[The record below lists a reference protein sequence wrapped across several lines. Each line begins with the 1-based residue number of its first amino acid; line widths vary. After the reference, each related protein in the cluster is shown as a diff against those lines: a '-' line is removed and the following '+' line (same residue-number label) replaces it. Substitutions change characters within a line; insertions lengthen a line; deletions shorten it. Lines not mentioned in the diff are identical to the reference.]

1 MLTVELS
8 PRALHDLRGLPPH
21 AAAAILSDL
30 EILRVLP
37 WPGPPKVKR
46 VQGTPYARLRTGG
59 FRSLVMRSGSNVIV
73 LRVVDRKDFEHALR
87 NLQ

>member
-1 MLTVELS
+1 MLSLELS
-8 PRALHDLRGLPPH
+8 PRALRDLRHLARPL
-21 AAAAILSDL
+21 ADAVLTDL

-73 LRVVDRKDFEHALR
+73 LRVVDRKNFEHALR